1 MNLGNLT
8 NRLNQ
13 WLARRQQRVLEEAY
27 QSARVISE
35 LETQYFNG
43 EKIASSHDRSKTVY
57 DYVRSLRDRQLL
69 NIRSNLIQFGAGNF
83 LFNHQ
88 HANQESLDPSGNS
101 EFQSDEII
109 QKLNYIES
117 VIAKYREDNFP
128 DAELLNSKDTIPTNE
143 IPDRAD
149 ADPAKSEG
157 TIASVIDPPII
168 EADSHAKQSRSLFRK
183 LTPFRSEVRE
193 AEYERQ
199 AVINIRLRRQQN
211 QIATRFLI
219 IIILVPLLTQILAK
233 HLLFDP
239 ILGNY
244 SDRNPE
250 QIQLTQAIR
259 KKFDEELRLV
269 NARLD
274 VENLLGIIPEL
285 TPELKREKLKEAA
298 VELWQE
304 SRNEALNG
312 LKNLL
317 ADGVA
322 LVVFVVLVY
331 FGRNKIA
338 ILRIAANR
346 SFLNLYDP
354 VKVFLFILF
363 TDMFVGFHS
372 AEGWEV
378 ILESIAEHFGIPANE
393 TFIKG
398 FIATVP
404 VFLDSWLKFWIFT
417 YLTRFSPASSAIYE
431 RMNT

>member
-1 MNLGNLT
+1 M
-8 NRLNQ
+8 
-13 WLARRQQRVLEEAY
+13 
-27 QSARVISE
+27 
-35 LETQYFNG
+35 
-43 EKIASSHDRSKTVY
+43 
-57 DYVRSLRDRQLL
+57 RDRQLL
-69 NIRSNLIQFGAGNF
+69 NIRSNLIQFGIGNF
-83 LFNHQ
+83 LSNRQ
-88 HANQESLDPSGNS
+88 RSNQDTTDSGGNIG
-101 EFQSDEII
+101 FQGDEIVE
-109 QKLNYIES
+109 KLNYIES
-117 VIAKYREDNFP
+117 VIAKYREDSFP
-128 DAELLNSKDTIPTNE
+128 DAELLDSKDKITASELPE
-143 IPDRAD
+143 SAERATS
-149 ADPAKSEG
+149 KSEA
-157 TIASVIDPPII
+157 TTAQVIDPPII
-168 EADSHAKQSRSLFRK
+168 EADSQPRQSRSLFGK
-183 LTPFRSEVRE
+183 LKPFRSEARE

-199 AVINIRLRRQQN
+199 AVINIRLRRQHN
-211 QIATRFLI
+211 RIATRWII

-233 HLLFDP
+233 NLLFDP

-244 SDRNPE
+244 SDRNPKRIE
-250 QIQLTQAIR
+250 LTQAIQE
-259 KKFDEELRLV
+259 KFDEEIRLL
-269 NARLD
+269 NDKLD
-274 VENLLGIIPEL
+274 VEYLLGIIPEL
-285 TPELKREKLKEAA
+285 TPEFKREKLEEAA

-304 SRNEALNG
+304 SRNEELNG

-322 LVVFVVLVY
+322 LAVFAVLVY

-338 ILRIAANR
+338 ILRHTVNR

-354 VKVFLFILF
+354 VKVFLFILV

-404 VFLDSWLKFWIFT
+404 VFLDSCLKFWIFT